1 MRTIKVKLI
10 GLFVSM
16 LLLAVFVLSAV
27 TYQTTKGKVKDQYI
41 TSTTATNNLIA
52 SSMQSFLGGYIQ
64 LIINLSEDPIFKDFD
79 PRAPDINQANLDY
92 IYNTLNTQGLRNN
105 NILNLYVSYGGTISY
120 LQSDKSETALID
132 RDISDNDWYKRPI
145 ENGQLTFIDPYLD
158 SETNVQVTTISIPLT
173 NSNKEVVG
181 IIGVDISCQYLVE
194 SIEEVVLGAEGYV
207 LIMDENYNV
216 ISYSGSSLSDL
227 NLLGQHINGYNEAI
241 ATNITKGNS
250 TFYYVHNKVKRFA
263 VTTTMDRS
271 GWILVGS
278 VAATELSRDTNE
290 ILLVT
295 LITAFIILVF
305 TIVSIYLYSTQL
317 VNDIRKIGLT
327 LHSLEEGDLTK
338 RLYIKRQD
346 ELGKLSTD
354 INSTTKSI
362 ATLIK
367 NVSLV
372 SNEVINAAENLASIS
387 EETSATSSQVA
398 TTIEQ
403 ISLGASEQANETSN
417 GVHLIVGLNDQLNGL
432 YESMENMKSE
442 TAMVLSTS
450 SSGLKHL
457 DQLLAT
463 NNQSMSTTT
472 KVSHVINQLKTKS
485 DNITNILSTIKTI
498 SEQTNLLALNASI
511 EAARAGEAGRGFAVV
526 AEEIRKLAEEVNVAA
541 DDISTL
547 INDIQ
552 GESQHS
558 VQIMD
563 NMRHISSAQ
572 TEAIE
577 ETTTAFKETANVI
590 NSIIASIQ
598 NLTQSVSKINDD
610 KNEIVASIENI
621 SSISEE
627 TAASSEEVSAS
638 MIEQTHTVEEVA
650 KAAEELNQLSQTL
663 KDQISKFNV

>member
-16 LLLAVFVLSAV
+16 LLLAVFVLSTV
-27 TYQTTKGKVKDQYI
+27 TYQTTKSKVKEQYI
-41 TSTTATNNLIA
+41 SSTTATNNLIA
-52 SSMQSFLGGYIQ
+52 SSMQSFLGSYTQ
-64 LIINLSEDPIFKDFD
+64 LVINLSEDPIFKNFD
-79 PRAPDINQANLDY
+79 PRATDINQAELDY
-92 IYNTLNTQGLRNN
+92 IYNTLNAQGLRNA

-120 LQSDKSETALID
+120 LQSDKAKTTLIA
-132 RDISDNDWYKRPI
+132 RDISESDWYKRPI
-145 ENGQLTFIDPYLD
+145 ENGRLTFIDPYLD
-158 SETNVQVTTISIPLT
+158 TETNVQVTTISIPLT
-173 NSNKEVVG
+173 NSNNKVVG
-181 IIGVDISCQYLVE
+181 MVGVDISCEHLVE
-194 SIEEVVLGAEGYV
+194 NIEEVVIGDEGYV
-207 LIMDENYNV
+207 IIMDRNYNV
-216 ISYSGSSLSDL
+216 ITYSGDSLSEL
-227 NLLGQHINGYNEAI
+227 QILGQHINGYNEAI
-241 ATNITKGNS
+241 ATNIQNGES
-250 TFYYVHNKVKRFA
+250 TFYYTQNDVDRYA

-271 GWILVGS
+271 GWILVGT
-278 VAATELSRDTNE
+278 VAASELSRDTKD
-290 ILLVT
+290 ILMVT
-295 LITAFIILVF
+295 LVTAFIILVL
-305 TIVSIYLYSTQL
+305 TIVSTYLYSNGL
-317 VNDIRKIGLT
+317 ANDIRKIGLT
-327 LHSLEEGDLTK
+327 LHALEEGDMTK

-346 ELGKLSTD
+346 ELGKLSKD
-354 INSTTKSI
+354 INSTSKSI
-362 ATLIK
+362 AALIE

-372 SNEVINAAENLASIS
+372 SNEVINSAENLASIS

-403 ISLGASEQANETSN
+403 ISKGASEQANETTN

-432 YESMENMKSE
+432 YDSMENMKSE

-463 NNQSMSTTT
+463 NNQSMTTTT

-526 AEEIRKLAEEVNVAA
+526 AEEIRKLAEEVSVAA

-547 INDIQ
+547 IADIQ

-558 VQIMD
+558 VEIMD
-563 NMRHISSAQ
+563 NMQDISSAQ
-572 TEAIE
+572 TEAIQ

-590 NSIIASIQ
+590 NSIIISIQ
-598 NLTQSVSKINDD
+598 NLTQSVSKINED

-638 MIEQTHTVEEVA
+638 MIEQSLTVEEVA
-650 KAAEELNQLSQTL
+650 KAAEDLNQLSQNL
-663 KDQISKFNV
+663 KEQISQFRV